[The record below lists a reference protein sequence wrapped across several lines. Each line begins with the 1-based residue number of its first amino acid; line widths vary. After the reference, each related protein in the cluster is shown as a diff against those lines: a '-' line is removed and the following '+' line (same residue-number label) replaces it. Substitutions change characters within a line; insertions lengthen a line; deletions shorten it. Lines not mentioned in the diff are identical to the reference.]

1 MDLPEHFRILP
12 CGDSALTVEFGD
24 TVDPD
29 LNARVL
35 ALDAAL
41 AADPPPG
48 IGEAIPTYRS
58 LYVQYDPVVIR
69 FADLAARLRTLALSC
84 KSRSESGRCW
94 RVPVVYGGEF
104 GWDLQAVAD
113 YHQLSPQE
121 VIARHVDAEYRVY
134 MIGFM
139 PGYAYLGGLD
149 PTIATPRRNDP
160 RSETPA
166 GAVMIGG
173 VQAGIQCLAAPSGW
187 HVLGRTPFRNF
198 SPTRA
203 PVFLLSP
210 GDAIRFMA
218 VPAREW
224 PALDSAAERG
234 EFVAEL
240 IDK

>member
-1 MDLPEHFRILP
+1 MDLPAHFRILP

-58 LYVQYDPVVIR
+58 LYVHYDPVAIR
-69 FADLAARLRTLALSC
+69 FAELAARMRALALAC
-84 KSRSESGRCW
+84 KSQPEPGRRW
-94 RVPVVYGGEF
+94 RVPVVYGEEF
-104 GWDLQAVAD
+104 GWDLEAVAE
-113 YHQLSPQE
+113 HHHLSPQE

-149 PTIATPRRNDP
+149 PSIATPRRDDP
-160 RSETPA
+160 RPETPA

-198 SPTRA
+198 SPGRV
-203 PVFLLSP
+203 PIFLLSP
-210 GDAIRFMA
+210 GDTVRFVA

-224 PALDSAAERG
+224 SALDSAAERG

>member
-1 MDLPEHFRILP
+1 MDLPAHFRILP

-29 LNARVL
+29 LNSRVL
-35 ALDAAL
+35 ALDTAL

-69 FADLAARLRTLALSC
+69 FADLAARLRTLALGC
-84 KSRSESGRCW
+84 KSRSESGRRW
-94 RVPVVYGGEF
+94 RVPVVYGDEF
-104 GWDLQAVAD
+104 GWDLQAVAE
-113 YHQLSPQE
+113 YHHLSPQE

-134 MIGFM
+134 MMGFM

-149 PTIATPRRNDP
+149 PSIAMPRRNDP
-160 RSETPA
+160 RPETPA

-173 VQAGIQCLAAPSGW
+173 IQAGIQCLAAPSGW

-198 SPTRA
+198 SPGRD
-203 PVFLLSP
+203 PIFLLSP
-210 GDAIRFMA
+210 GDVVRFVA
-218 VPAREW
+218 VPASEW
-224 PALDSAAERG
+224 PALDRAAERG

-240 IDK
+240 VVK

>member
-1 MDLPEHFRILP
+1 MDLPAHFRILP

-48 IGEAIPTYRS
+48 FGEAIPTYRS
-58 LYVQYDPVVIR
+58 LYVHYDPVAIR
-69 FADLAARLRTLALSC
+69 FAELAARLRALALAC
-84 KSRSESGRCW
+84 KSQPEPGRHW

-104 GWDLQAVAD
+104 GWDLEAVAE
-113 YHQLSPQE
+113 YHHLSPQE
-121 VIARHVDAEYRVY
+121 VIARHVGAEYRVY
-134 MIGFM
+134 MLGFM

-149 PTIATPRRNDP
+149 PSIATPRRNDP
-160 RSETPA
+160 RPETPA

-173 VQAGIQCLAAPSGW
+173 TQAGIQCLAAPSGW

-198 SPTRA
+198 SPTRV
-203 PVFLLSP
+203 PIFLLSP
-210 GDAIRFMA
+210 GDSVRFVE

-224 PALDSAAERG
+224 HALDSAAERG

>member
-1 MDLPEHFRILP
+1 MDLPAHFRILP

-35 ALDAAL
+35 ALDTAL
-41 AADPPPG
+41 AANPPPG
-48 IGEAIPTYRS
+48 IGEAIPTYRA
-58 LYVQYDPVVIR
+58 LYVQYDPVAIR
-69 FADLAARLRTLALSC
+69 FAELAARLRALAVAC
-84 KSRSESGRCW
+84 KSRSEPQRRW
-94 RVPVVYGGEF
+94 RVPVVYGGEY
-104 GWDLQAVAD
+104 GCDLEEVAR
-113 YHQLSPQE
+113 YHHLSPQE
-121 VIARHVDAEYRVY
+121 VIARHVAAEYRVY

-149 PTIATPRRNDP
+149 PSIATPRRNDP
-160 RSETPA
+160 RLETPA

-173 VQAGIQCLAAPSGW
+173 IQAGIQCLAAPSGW

-198 SPTRA
+198 HPGRV
-203 PVFLLSP
+203 PIFLLTP
-210 GDAIRFMA
+210 GDAVRFVQ

-234 EFVAEL
+234 ETVVEL
-240 IDK
+240 IEK

>member
-1 MDLPEHFRILP
+1 MDLPAHFRILP
-12 CGDSALTVEFGD
+12 CGDFALTVEFGD

-48 IGEAIPTYRS
+48 FGEAIPTYRS
-58 LYVQYDPVVIR
+58 LYVHYDPVAIR
-69 FADLAARLRTLALSC
+69 FAELAARLRALALAC
-84 KSRSESGRCW
+84 KSQPEPGRHW

-104 GWDLQAVAD
+104 GWDLEAVAE
-113 YHQLSPQE
+113 YHHLSPQE
-121 VIARHVDAEYRVY
+121 VIARHVGAEYRVY
-134 MIGFM
+134 MLGFM

-149 PTIATPRRNDP
+149 PSIATPRRNDP
-160 RSETPA
+160 RPETPA

-173 VQAGIQCLAAPSGW
+173 IQAGIQCLAAPSGW

-198 SPTRA
+198 SPTRV
-203 PVFLLSP
+203 PIFLLSP
-210 GDAIRFMA
+210 GDSVRFVE

-224 PALDSAAERG
+224 HALDSAAERG